1 MSLTNVLTT
10 TVLVLAAVTLA
21 VLAAMVVARLV
32 RLTGERRRSRLAE
45 AGTGLLVRVADGS
58 GDQEAV
64 RQLAEMDARVWK
76 ALEPTALHLLD
87 VISGKALTDLIGLF
101 ERRGAVAA
109 ACRNTHSRSGVRR
122 ARAAH
127 DLGRFRHRPAV
138 PELCRLLTEAD
149 ADVRHCAARALGR
162 IADPAAAP
170 HLLAA
175 LGGTRP
181 IPVSVVAHALLRL
194 EGGDTTALRAG
205 LKDRNPRVR
214 AVAAEVLGRCGAH
227 ETLLDL
233 VTVLEADE
241 AVDVRVRAIGALTR
255 LGLPQAVPPL
265 LEATYAAEPMVRAAA
280 ARALGKLPDTRSVAQ
295 LTTLL
300 ADPVHEVAHEAAQ
313 ALPGLGAAGLAALE
327 QAAADP
333 SSQAAAVRAR
343 NALALAALGS
353 PHRRGPASASRT
365 EAP

>member
-1 MSLTNVLTT
+1 MSLTNVLTI
-10 TVLVLAAVTLA
+10 TVLVLAALTLA
-21 VLAAMVVARLV
+21 VLVAMVVARLV
-32 RLTGERRRSRLAE
+32 RLTGEQRRRRLAR
-45 AGTGLLVRVADGS
+45 ASTGLLVRVADGS
-58 GDQEAV
+58 GDQAAV
-64 RQLAEMDARVWK
+64 QQLIEMDARVWK
-76 ALEPTALHLLD
+76 ALEPSALHLLD

-109 ACRNTHSRSGVRR
+109 AGRDAHSRSGVRR

-127 DLGRFRHRPAV
+127 NLGRFRHRPAV
-138 PELCRLLTEAD
+138 PELCRLLADAD

-181 IPVSVVAHALLRL
+181 IPVSVVAHALLRV
-194 EGGDTTALRAG
+194 EGGDTPALRAA

-227 ETLLDL
+227 ETLPDL
-233 VTVLEADE
+233 VAVLAAEE

-265 LEATYAAEPMVRAAA
+265 LEATNAIEPLVRAAA
-280 ARALGKLPDTRSVAQ
+280 ARALGKLPDARSVAR
-295 LTTLL
+295 LTALL

-313 ALPGLGAAGLAALE
+313 ALPCLGAAGLAALE
-327 QAAADP
+327 QAAAGP
-333 SSQAAAVRAR
+333 SPQAAAARAR

-353 PHRRGPASASRT
+353 PHRRGPASASPAG
-365 EAP
+365 AP